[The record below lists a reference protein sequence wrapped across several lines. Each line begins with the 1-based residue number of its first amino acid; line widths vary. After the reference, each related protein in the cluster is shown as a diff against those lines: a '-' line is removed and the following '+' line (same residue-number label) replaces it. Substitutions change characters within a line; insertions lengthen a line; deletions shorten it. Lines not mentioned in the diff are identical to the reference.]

1 MQNIT
6 LEVRKSK
13 DRNLVSIKYKI
24 KVAHSL
30 EEGHSSKSKA
40 NPYILGVDM
49 EIGRNSNR
57 KQEQHKRKEEP
68 EQKRQEGE
76 KREKEK
82 QEKEEQEEMHMREEG
97 LKKKDEEEAIL
108 KHVEE

>member
-1 MQNIT
+1 MPHTVGEHAWISHESSMQNIT

-30 EEGHSSKSKA
+30 EEGHSRKSKA

-49 EIGRNSNR
+49 EIGRNRNR
-57 KQEQHKRKEEP
+57 QQE
-68 EQKRQEGE
+68 
-76 KREKEK
+76 
-82 QEKEEQEEMHMREEG
+82 
-97 LKKKDEEEAIL
+97 
-108 KHVEE
+108 